1 MWVLLRYATDGMSEP
16 LSVAKWGYGTPSQKC
31 LLNPTFRNTR
41 SGGPVSERVKLS
53 RSIADRLLFK
63 VKPVFVVR
71 HCGIGAVAVMN
82 YDKIQNDQRY

>member
-1 MWVLLRYATDGMSEP
+1 MLFPWAANDQMERGLAIHALRMAINLGLP
-16 LSVAKWGYGTPSQKC
+16 AQKAA
-31 LLNPTFRNTR
+31 FQTR
-41 SGGPVSERVKLS
+41 SGGPVSERLKLS

-82 YDKIQNDQRY
+82 YDKIRNDQRY